1 MKSGW
6 PVKKLGELCDL
17 VSGQHIDAKDY
28 NTESRGVGYL
38 TGPSDFGSLNPV
50 VTKWTEHP
58 KRMARQGDILLTVKG
73 SGVGKINIL
82 DIDDE
87 LAISRQLMAIRVTD
101 IEVGYLYAF
110 LSTKFE
116 HFQSLSNGAAIPGI
130 SREDVLDLMC
140 PLPPLPEQKRIV
152 SRLNA
157 LSSETNRLQS
167 LYQHKRTTLAD
178 LKQSL
183 LHKAFTGALT
193 SQSVSVLQEAVA

>member
-1 MKSGW
+1 
-6 PVKKLGELCDL
+6 
-17 VSGQHIDAKDY
+17 
-28 NTESRGVGYL
+28 
-38 TGPSDFGSLNPV
+38 
-50 VTKWTEHP
+50 
-58 KRMARQGDILLTVKG
+58 
-73 SGVGKINIL
+73 
-82 DIDDE
+82 
-87 LAISRQLMAIRVTD
+87 MAIRVTD

-140 PLPPLPEQKRIV
+140 QSSLPPLPEQKRIV

>member
-1 MKSGW
+1 MREGW

-87 LAISRQLMAIRVTD
+87 VAISRQLMAIRVTD

-140 PLPPLPEQKRIV
+140 PLPSLPEQQRIV
-152 SRLNA
+152 AILD
-157 LSSETNRLQS
+157 E
-167 LYQHKRTTLAD
+167 
-178 LKQSL
+178 
-183 LHKAFTGALT
+183 AFAGIAT
-193 SQSVSVLQEAVA
+193 AVANTEKNLANARELFDSHLNNVFTQKGEEWAEKKHGQSCM